1 MDIEELE
8 YLIGLC
14 DIMLMDDQ
22 TFITDTPWQKGIFVS
37 MRLQPFVYMGSR
49 SVIRPL

>member
-14 DIMLMDDQ
+14 DIMLMDDEDR
-22 TFITDTPWQKGIFVS
+22 FSTDTP
-37 MRLQPFVYMGSR
+37 
-49 SVIRPL
+49 